1 MAESKRTFQ
10 SARMDKD
17 IDDRILPSGTY
28 RDALNVSVDFSED
41 ANVGA
46 LENLKGNE
54 LIANQDITGLS
65 AATNPNAEVIGSV
78 AHPEENKIY
87 YFVSGDNSD
96 GIFEYDISTGNVSTI
111 IIDSSSA
118 PLTPAQLNFTFTD
131 SLSQASV
138 ALNGG
143 ITVIASFGEIESLT
157 EDFNTTVPTS
167 TTRSISVRVR
177 VPSGYSNSG
186 DYVYGF
192 LTATQQAVS
201 QPTANSINI
210 FEPTELT
217 ATSVTLNAAYTQDA
231 PSLTDIGFYYAANTG
246 GSSSASVY
254 SNKFVIQDLVGNS
267 ANVSS
272 GSPLWTDP
280 FDTVEPGDVTVID
293 GNSAIIDSS
302 NYTYE
307 RHYGPQP
314 STIKFEN
321 SYLAILPITIAQTS
335 SLTTLSD
342 ALVAS
347 EVVSNGTQVSLSTI
361 TSPFSTNI
369 TGLASSTEHVAVS
382 YVTNAQGTT
391 YSDVLT
397 FKTEAAPAYTYNVLP
412 DDRIFI
418 FPTADDD
425 QYGANLY
432 PGYREFEKGG
442 GDFYFAAVASKASG
456 LYSDYGDLSSGVTW
470 SNSGVNFT
478 YNNTEGSNFGKTD
491 SVNVSTASAGVYT
504 ITAAKSGFTS
514 GTTQIVVG
522 SPAGTRYKSTFALN
536 FAKTGT
542 GTVPFVAAFD
552 HDSATG
558 LHWNHAPQTPL
569 AEFSIGPFN
578 QSQEGVVMIPLSTD
592 NTVLFGALGG
602 TRSQFNG
609 GVFDPES
616 LDISI
621 TGKVEGTDYEYY
633 IATEA
638 MSIWGVSGIGPVP
651 AVIIEADPYV
661 LNGGVA
667 NATHTLNIT
676 YNY

>member
-118 PLTPAQLNFTFTD
+118 PLTPAQLNFTFED

-143 ITVIASFGEIESLT
+143 ITVTASFGEIESLT

-167 TTRSISVRVR
+167 TARSISVRVR

-201 QPTANSINI
+201 QPTANSITI

-293 GNSAIIDSS
+293 GNGAIIDSS

-314 STIKFEN
+314 SAIQFEN
-321 SYLAILPITIAQTS
+321 SYLAVLPITIAQTS

-361 TSPFSTNI
+361 TSPFSKNV
-369 TGLASSTEHVAVS
+369 TGLASNTEHAAVA

-397 FKTEAAPAYTYNVLP
+397 FKTNVNLVPAYRPPNNHL
-412 DDRIFI
+412 FI
-418 FPTADDD
+418 VPAISSADGPPTASEIGVD
-425 QYGANLY
+425 GRNV
-432 PGYREFEKGG
+432 G
-442 GDFYFAAVASKASG
+442 
-456 LYSDYGDLSSGVTW
+456 YGDWEKADGNYYFNTFATSNTGIYSNNPPASASVLSSPGVTINAQTTAFPSLDNKYVLGSSLSSGEYV
-470 SNSGVNFT
+470 F
-478 YNNTEGSNFGKTD
+478 
-491 SVNVSTASAGVYT
+491 TASLAGQ
-504 ITAAKSGFTS
+504 TS
-514 GTTQIVVG
+514 HAVQIVT
-522 SPAGTRYKSTFALN
+522 SSNATRTATFSLN
-536 FAKTGT
+536 FASTGV
-542 GTVPFVAAFD
+542 GTTPFLSKGD
-552 HDSATG
+552 
-558 LHWNHAPQTPL
+558 QTNYQYNVSPNTP
-569 AEFSIGPFN
+569 AVFKIGPYESSF
-578 QSQEGVVMIPLSTD
+578 STPGVIVVPIST
-592 NTVLFGALGG
+592 NNSG
-602 TRSQFNG
+602 TYGSFSG
-609 GVFDPES
+609 FDAS
-616 LDISI
+616 KLDVSI
-621 TGKVEGTDYEYY
+621 TGKQSGTDYDFY
-633 IATEA
+633 ICDT
-638 MSIWGVSGIGPVP
+638 GPAIFGTCP
-651 AVIIEADPYV
+651 AVIIS
-661 LNGGVA
+661 A
-667 NATHTLNIT
+667 NPTIINNNVSNVTHTLNIT

>member
-111 IIDSSSA
+111 IIDSSST
-118 PLTPAQLNFTFTD
+118 PLTPAQLNFTFED

-143 ITVIASFGEIESLT
+143 ITVTASFGEIESLT
-157 EDFNTTVPTS
+157 EDFNTTVLTN

-201 QPTANSINI
+201 QPTANSITVL
-210 FEPTELT
+210 EPTELT

-231 PSLTDIGFYYAANTG
+231 PSLTDIGFYYTTNTG
-246 GSSSASVY
+246 GSSSANVY
-254 SNKFVIQDLVGNS
+254 SNKFVIRDLVGHS
-267 ANVSS
+267 ANISS

-314 STIKFEN
+314 STIKFEI
-321 SYLAILPITIAQTS
+321 SYLPILPITIAQTS
-335 SLTTLSD
+335 SLTALSD

-361 TSPFSTNI
+361 TSPFSKNV
-369 TGLASSTEHVAVS
+369 TGLTSNTEHAAVA

-397 FKTEAAPAYTYNVLP
+397 FKTAAAPAYTYNVLP

-432 PGYREFEKGG
+432 PGYREYEKSGG
-442 GDFYFAAVASKASG
+442 GFYFAAVASKASG
-456 LYSDYGDLSSGVTW
+456 LYNDYSDLTSGVTW
-470 SNSGVNFT
+470 SNSGTNFT
-478 YNNTEGSNFGKTD
+478 YNDTETQNFAKTS

-504 ITAAKSGFTS
+504 VTAAKSGLTS

-522 SPAGTRYKSTFALN
+522 SPSGTRYKSTFTLN

-542 GTVPFVAAFD
+542 GTVPFVAVFD
-552 HDSATG
+552 HGSSG
-558 LHWNHAPQTPL
+558 LHWNHAPETPL

-578 QSQEGVVMIPLSTD
+578 QGQDGVIMIPLSTD
-592 NTVLFGALGG
+592 NTVVFGTGG
-602 TRSQFNG
+602 TTSQFNS

-616 LDISI
+616 LDVSI
-621 TGKVEGTDYEYY
+621 TGKTEGTDYEYY

-638 MSIWGVSGIGPVP
+638 MSIWGASGVGPIP